1 MTDKDKALELTKV
14 IKNALSEKKI
24 EDFKVID
31 ISEISIM
38 ADYFLIGSGNNR
50 NQIQAAVDNVQEK
63 THDINVYPKQIEGYD
78 TANWVLM
85 DYGDVIVH
93 IFDKENRLFYD
104 LERIWSDGK
113 QITELGE
120 NE

>member
-38 ADYFLIGSGNNR
+38 LKNMMVILI
-50 NQIQAAVDNVQEK
+50 
-63 THDINVYPKQIEGYD
+63 
-78 TANWVLM
+78 
-85 DYGDVIVH
+85 IV
-93 IFDKENRLFYD
+93 
-104 LERIWSDGK
+104 
-113 QITELGE
+113 
-120 NE
+120 